1 MERIRS
7 LLTGGLGALVAN
19 WQKIL
24 LVVAV
29 VWGFNAI
36 MDIGERIGSL
46 STETK
51 KNGEE
56 LVAIRGQLSDLK
68 HVSDQM
74 LEITKAQMEL
84 TRKLDSDYES
94 WKTNNTAVTNQRVND
109 VSTGAFRLSIRKP
122 AATPAIHPI
131 PYPAGAGQ

>member
-1 MERIRS
+1 MERISS
-7 LLTGGLGALVAN
+7 LFTSGLSALAAN

-24 LVVAV
+24 LVIAV

-68 HVSDQM
+68 SVSDQM

-84 TRKLDSDYES
+84 TRKLDSDYET
-94 WKTNNTAVTNQRVND
+94 WKTNNNAVTEQRVND
-109 VSTGAFRLSIRKP
+109 VSTGGFRLSIRKP
-122 AATPAIHPI
+122 VTTPAVHPV
-131 PYPAGAGQ
+131 PYPAAAGH

>member
-1 MERIRS
+1 MERISS
-7 LLTGGLGALVAN
+7 LFTGGLSVLAAN

-24 LVVAV
+24 LVIAV

-84 TRKLDSDYES
+84 TRKLDSDYET
-94 WKTNNTAVTNQRVND
+94 WKSNNQTVTNRRVND

-122 AATPAIHPI
+122 VTATHPV
-131 PYPAGAGQ
+131 PYPASAGQ

>member
-1 MERIRS
+1 MERISS
-7 LLTGGLGALVAN
+7 LFAGGLSALAAS

-24 LVVAV
+24 LVIAV

-68 HVSDQM
+68 SVSDQM

-84 TRKLDSDYES
+84 TRKLDSDYEA
-94 WKTNNTAVTNQRVND
+94 WKTNNNAVTEQRVND

-122 AATPAIHPI
+122 VTTPAVHPI

>member
-1 MERIRS
+1 MERISS
-7 LLTGGLGALVAN
+7 LFTGGLSALAAN

-24 LVVAV
+24 LVIAV

-68 HVSDQM
+68 SVSDQM

-84 TRKLDSDYES
+84 TRKLDSDYEA
-94 WKTNNTAVTNQRVND
+94 WKTNNNAVTEQRVND

-122 AATPAIHPI
+122 VTAPAVHPV
-131 PYPAGAGQ
+131 PYPAAAGH

>member
-1 MERIRS
+1 MERISS
-7 LLTGGLGALVAN
+7 LFTGGLSALAAN

-24 LVVAV
+24 LVIAV

-46 STETK
+46 SSETK

-68 HVSDQM
+68 NVSDQM

-84 TRKLDSDYES
+84 TRKLDSDYET
-94 WKTNNTAVTNQRVND
+94 WKSNNQTVTNQRVND
-109 VSTGAFRLSIRKP
+109 VSAGAFRLSIRKP
-122 AATPAIHPI
+122 VAAATHPV
-131 PYPAGAGQ
+131 PYPAGTGQ